1 MVSSHR
7 LCSRRLALVS
17 MLGSAKCRSELNLSV
32 GILWF
37 PADQKLVPWWWS
49 RYRCW
54 HLMRRICSMSNEPLL
69 WRKAK
74 PARLVIADDHELAR
88 AGLRA
93 MLTGQRGLEL
103 VGEAA
108 NGREALA
115 LCRRLQPDL
124 ALIDVRM
131 PEQDGLAACRAIKRE
146 CPATSVILVTMHE
159 NPEYLLE
166 ALKAGAAGYVLKDI
180 SQRELIAA
188 VQGVLRGEAILNK
201 ELVIRLLGHLA
212 GQTPSQ
218 EELLLG
224 RLSPREREV
233 LQLLTQGQTN
243 REIAQQ
249 LIVSVSTVKIH
260 VEHILAKL
268 GVSDRTQAAVRAIE
282 LGLLPT
288 ITKE

>member
-1 MVSSHR
+1 MSS
-7 LCSRRLALVS
+7 
-17 MLGSAKCRSELNLSV
+17 
-32 GILWF
+32 
-37 PADQKLVPWWWS
+37 
-49 RYRCW
+49 
-54 HLMRRICSMSNEPLL
+54 EPLL
-69 WRKAK
+69 RRKAR

-88 AGLRA
+88 AGLRT

-108 NGREALA
+108 TGREALT

-131 PEQDGLAACRAIKRE
+131 PEQDGLATCCAIKQE

-166 ALKAGAAGYVLKDI
+166 ALRAGAAGYLLKDL
-180 SQRELIAA
+180 SQRELITA
-188 VQGVLRGEAILNK
+188 VQGVLRGESMLNK
-201 ELVIRLLGHLA
+201 ELVIRLLQQLPGETA
-212 GQTPSQ
+212 YQ
-218 EELLLG
+218 EGLPMG

-233 LQLLTQGQTN
+233 LQLLAQGQTN
-243 REIAQQ
+243 REIARN
-249 LIVSVSTVKIH
+249 LTVSVSTVKIH

-282 LGLLPT
+282 LGLLHTTSLNGSHPLPFLSSL
-288 ITKE
+288 KYRPPGL

>member
-1 MVSSHR
+1 MSP
-7 LCSRRLALVS
+7 
-17 MLGSAKCRSELNLSV
+17 ELL
-32 GILWF
+32 
-37 PADQKLVPWWWS
+37 P
-49 RYRCW
+49 
-54 HLMRRICSMSNEPLL
+54 
-69 WRKAK
+69 WRKAD
-74 PARLVIADDHELAR
+74 PARLVIADDHELVR
-88 AGLRA
+88 AGLRM
-93 MLTGQRGLEL
+93 MLTGQWGLEV

-108 NGREALA
+108 NGREALT

-131 PEQDGLAACRAIKRE
+131 PEQDGLETCRAIKQE

-159 NPEYLLE
+159 NPKYLLE
-166 ALKAGAAGYVLKDI
+166 ALKAGAAGYVFKDI
-180 SQRELIAA
+180 SQRELISA
-188 VQGVLRGEAILNK
+188 VQGVLRGESILNK
-201 ELVIRLLGHLA
+201 ELVIRLLGRLA
-212 GQTPSQ
+212 DQAPSQ
-218 EELLLG
+218 EVPLLG

-233 LQLLTQGQTN
+233 LQLLARGQTN

-288 ITKE
+288 ISKQ